1 MKKIEY
7 VCKKCGGK
15 NFYFSLSEHRNTI
28 FEVEDGIVK
37 KKDTAYANNG
47 EINYFRCSKCD
58 AEAEYD
64 FDEIIPI
71 AQELLQFVKLLR

>member
-15 NFYFSLSEHRNTI
+15 NFYFSLSEYRNTI
-28 FEVEDGIVK
+28 FEVEAGIVK

-47 EINYFRCSKCD
+47 EINYFRCSKCGTEID
-58 AEAEYD
+58 KYD
-64 FDEIIPI
+64 FDEIISI
-71 AQELLQFVKLLR
+71 AQELL